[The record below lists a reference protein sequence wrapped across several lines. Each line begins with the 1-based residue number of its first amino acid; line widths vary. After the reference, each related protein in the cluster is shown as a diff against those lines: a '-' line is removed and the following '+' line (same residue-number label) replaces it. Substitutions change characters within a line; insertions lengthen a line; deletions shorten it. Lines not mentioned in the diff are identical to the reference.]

1 MRNIDGILL
10 LPAKRKP
17 KSTETYKQKYIQT
30 YIIKIHRKAQ
40 RICFKHAWA
49 QFLEDVIDDSDV
61 TIEPRCRNTAS
72 NGKVLVLQKREM
84 ANMLDHSQD

>member
-1 MRNIDGILL
+1 MGFCYFPQKGNQSQQKLN
-10 LPAKRKP
+10 K
-17 KSTETYKQKYIQT
+17 EKYIQT
-30 YIIKIHRKAQ
+30 YIIKTHRKAQ